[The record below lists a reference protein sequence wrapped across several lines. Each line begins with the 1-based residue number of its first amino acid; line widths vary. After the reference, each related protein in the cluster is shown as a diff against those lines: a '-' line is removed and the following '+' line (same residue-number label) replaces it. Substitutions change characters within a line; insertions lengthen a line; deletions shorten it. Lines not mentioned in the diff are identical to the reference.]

1 MKQFSLEEYLA
12 NPSKKVVT
20 RDGDNVRIIC
30 TDARGDYPIIALVE
44 KPHEVRDM
52 IYSYTKEGYF
62 YVTETPCPFDL
73 FFTPEKKEGWVNIFK
88 GTDGNSYIGHYSRI
102 FESKED
108 AEKAGIGWSGY
119 ITVKVEWEE

>member
-1 MKQFSLEEYLA
+1 MKPFNLDEYLA

-30 TDARGDYPIIALVE
+30 TDARGDYPIITLVE

-62 YVTETPCPFDL
+62 YVTGNPSPFDL
-73 FFTPEKKEGWVNIFK
+73 FFAPEKHEGWVNIYK
-88 GTDGNSYIGHYSRI
+88 AGSNRSSSSHIWST
-102 FESKED
+102 EKD
-108 AEKAGIGWSGY
+108 AEKEGNKWDNY
-119 ITVKVEWEE
+119 VTTTKVEWEE